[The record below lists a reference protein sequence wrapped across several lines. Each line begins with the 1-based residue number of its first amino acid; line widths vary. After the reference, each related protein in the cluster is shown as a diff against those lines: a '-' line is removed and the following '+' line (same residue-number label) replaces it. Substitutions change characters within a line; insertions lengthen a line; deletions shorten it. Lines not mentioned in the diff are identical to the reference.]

1 MRAKNLLVFSVLA
14 TVLLSSA
21 FMSSATAQDMD
32 DGSNTTSTD
41 PSTLSESTDKSDEL
55 QDRTE
60 QVDDAP
66 DSNGTLI
73 SGNPDEN
80 LYTTQENSTE
90 PQLTDFEEDANLIA
104 TQTSPDNTVVIATIA
119 VLIAV
124 IVGSAIGVIY
134 YRKRA

>member
-32 DGSNTTSTD
+32 DGSNNTSTD